1 MGKIREL
8 AAKSSVLV
16 KIVHSIRGRKSIKKI
31 LEEKK
36 KNNELKIIIGAS
48 GTNQKDWISTERET
62 FDMLKPEK
70 WLSVVEKHSIKYILA
85 EHVFEHLTIE
95 EGKKS
100 IETCLTFL
108 KEGGN
113 LRIAVPDA
121 FHPSKQYR
129 EYSKPGGSG
138 SGASDHKEFYDYR
151 KINKILSSF
160 TDFIQIIFLEYY
172 DENGKLHTKN
182 IDKEKG
188 LIERTTNSKRI
199 LPGTN
204 DIYSSLIVDIIL
216 KKKFENIKHGLIT
229 ENDKQ

>member
-1 MGKIREL
+1 MGKIREF
-8 AAKSSVLV
+8 AAKSGILV
-16 KIVHSIRGRKSIKKI
+16 KIVHSMRDRKSIKKI

-48 GTNQKDWISTERET
+48 GTNQNDWISTERET

-70 WLSVVEKHSIKYILA
+70 WLSVIDKHSIKYILA

-113 LRIAVPDA
+113 LRVAVPDA
-121 FHPSKQYR
+121 FHPSKQYI

-138 SGASDHKEFYDYR
+138 PGASDHKEFYDYK
-151 KINKILSSF
+151 KISKIISPF
-160 TDFIQIIFLEYY
+160 NDFVEVTFLEYY
-172 DENGKLHTKN
+172 DESGKLNTQN
-182 IDKEKG
+182 IDEEKG
-188 LIERTTNSKRI
+188 IIERTIN
-199 LPGTN
+199 N
-204 DIYSSLIVDIIL
+204 
-216 KKKFENIKHGLIT
+216 HGEYT
-229 ENDKQ
+229 TK

>member
-1 MGKIREL
+1 MGKIREF
-8 AAKSSVLV
+8 AAKSGILV
-16 KIVHSIRGRKSIKKI
+16 KIVHSMRDRKSIKKI

-48 GTNQKDWISTERET
+48 GTNQNDWISTERET

-70 WLSVVEKHSIKYILA
+70 WLSVIEKHSIKYILA

-138 SGASDHKEFYDYR
+138 PGALDHKEFYDYK
-151 KINKILSSF
+151 KISKIISSF
-160 TDFIQIIFLEYY
+160 NDFVDVTFLEYY
-172 DENGKLHTKN
+172 DKNGKLNTQN
-182 IDKEKG
+182 IDEEKG
-188 LIERTTNSKRI
+188 IIERTINNQRI
-199 LPGTN
+199 LPGTD
-204 DIYSSLIVDIIL
+204 DIYSSLILDITL
-216 KKKFENIKHGLIT
+216 KKEFEKI
-229 ENDKQ
+229 